1 MARLLP
7 LALAVLSAVGLSA
20 AAGSALA
27 DQASAGA
34 PAPEFVGCQVTFGE
48 NGLTL
53 PSNAPAL
60 LVVDSSNKAT
70 PTVSAELVSTEGR
83 APLGA
88 PAKDTHGL
96 LVATLPKAA
105 PGTHSIVTKVACS
118 DGSAEEEKQTSLTL
132 TAPVE
137 LPTTVGTLS
146 IRPSATPTGSERILF
161 APSPSLRAFAAAT
174 VVELS
179 VDGSIGNGQR
189 GGLSEEYS
197 VSTGRV
203 CVENGAL
210 HREMRT
216 VRISLAAHVAG
227 VADSPAPATLDIS
240 VDCGAIRWT
249 TDADFDGSGS
259 TSPSSPT
266 GSSGSTNGAGTSS
279 SASGC
284 SAAPSGLASRS
295 SHVFAAAAG
304 LALLAGLRRR
314 RAR

>member
-7 LALAVLSAVGLSA
+7 LAAAVVSAAVLSTT
-20 AAGSALA
+20 AGSALA
-27 DQASAGA
+27 DQASGAAA
-34 PAPEFVGCQVTFGE
+34 PAFVGCQVTLGE

-60 LVVDSSNKAT
+60 LVIDSSNQAT

-88 PAKDTHGL
+88 PAKDSHGL
-96 LVATLPKAA
+96 LVATLPTASA
-105 PGTHSIVTKVACS
+105 GSHSIVTKVACS
-118 DGSAEEEKQTSLTL
+118 DGSAASEKQTSLTL
-132 TAPVE
+132 TEPVA

-146 IRPSATPTGSERILF
+146 IRPNAKPGASETILF
-161 APSPSLRAFAAAT
+161 APSESLRAFKAAT

-179 VDGSIGNGQR
+179 VDGSLGNGQR

-203 CVENGAL
+203 CVENGSL
-210 HREMRT
+210 HREVRT
-216 VRISLAAHVAG
+216 VRIELAAHIAG
-227 VADSPAPATLDIS
+227 VAESPAPATLDVT

-249 TDADFDGSGS
+249 SDADFDGSQS
-259 TSPSSPT
+259 TDSTSPT
-266 GSSGSTNGAGTSS
+266 GSSGSTNGPTTSS